1 MIPLIT
7 WLTPA
12 HHGVINIHA
21 SRCWHAPSPDLA
33 SSQVVTQ
40 LVGKPVKY
48 FQRMT
53 PEARWVLAASAMA
66 LREGALPPDVLQD
79 VGMLAGRFEGCQQAD
94 QRYYEDY
101 LASQR
106 TLARG
111 NLFVYTLPTSVC
123 GAVSVVLGLAG
134 PSLYVRQDQQPLAHL
149 LTTAQRMVHAQEA
162 QAMLAIWSD
171 EQAAVCF
178 LVQQAIRESIDL
190 AGMFQ
195 VMGDDPSPTSLADHL
210 ARQVSREA

>member
-1 MIPLIT
+1 MIHAIT
-7 WLTPA
+7 WLTA
-12 HHGVINIHA
+12 EQLGLLHHDP
-21 SRCWHAPSPDLA
+21 SRSECSPSPDLS
-33 SSQVVTQ
+33 SSQAVTQ

-53 PEARWVLAASAMA
+53 PEARWALGACAMA
-66 LREGALPPDVLQD
+66 LRASGLTDNHLQD

-94 QRYYEDY
+94 QQYYKDY

-134 PSLYVRQDQQPLAHL
+134 PSLYVRQDRQPLREL
-149 LTTAQRMVHAQEA
+149 LAMAQRMVNSGEA
-162 QAMLAIWSD
+162 HAMLTLWSD
-171 EQAAVCF
+171 EHAAVCF
-178 LVQQAIRESIDL
+178 LVQASPEACIDL
-190 AGMFQ
+190 QMLFDG
-195 VMGDDPSPTSLADHL
+195 VGDDPTPLQLAEHL
-210 ARQVSREA
+210 ARLAGKA